1 MAAVSFHT
9 EIASDK
15 DSIADSI
22 EACRTCGIY
31 YMVNSNYL
39 KPLFHLPV
47 ENTEMML
54 IRLELSSWNIE
65 IDENDGLPQHVCS
78 SCIHEFQKIFKFR
91 SCCVETQEQF
101 RLFNN
106 LRQGNQA
113 NMKIKTELPDPDEE
127 NVCDFIYINDLSDNE
142 YDGATATPFN
152 IPHAPI
158 KEELI
163 EAATVPIENTV
174 DQPLSMAEASMSI
187 LSSNI
192 QQANSNVCGS
202 LKNEDTNAEAKPSQ
216 PTHVECHLCQYISR
230 NQETHRLHM
239 SRVHEIKDL
248 ECHICGK
255 EFKNS
260 TIVRLKFHLKW
271 HNLNKHIRC
280 SQCGFVCKSRN
291 ALKEHIRAL
300 HARIKCKLCGK
311 MLIAKK
317 MKNHMRQHELTCQ
330 CCSEVFREESDLER
344 HLWQTHAIECQQG
357 GSGLNAKPNDES
369 ELHNAEESVNINDCA
384 LNCARCDEKFPQQSE
399 LELHL
404 KQQHSQNNV
413 NLLELGAQAI
423 GVTSGSFAVCVN
435 EDVSDTTCS
444 FGTYDKKLKEEIYV
458 SAADLSSHPNEG
470 LDATTLSQ
478 TNNIFDKS
486 TEEESLDNIEDN
498 LEHDST
504 QSGSTIENG
513 SENNGNSYVNAS
525 THSFACAKCTL
536 TFAAIEQLRTHYEL
550 HLTKEKRKSE
560 FNCHLCAKRFD
571 LKFSLNRHLKK
582 HMNTSI

>member
-1 MAAVSFHT
+1 MAN
-9 EIASDK
+9 EK

-31 YMVNSNYL
+31 YMINSNYL
-39 KPLFHLPV
+39 KPLFQLPV

-54 IRLELSSWNIE
+54 IRLELNSWNIE
-65 IDENDGLPQHVCS
+65 ISENDGFPQHVCS
-78 SCIHEFQKIFKFR
+78 SCILEFQKIFKFR

-106 LRQGNQA
+106 LRQDNQA
-113 NMKIKTELPDPDEE
+113 NMKIKTELPDLDEE

-142 YDGATATPFN
+142 YDEGATAVPFN

-163 EAATVPIENTV
+163 EAAAVPIESTV
-174 DQPLSMAEASMSI
+174 DPLSMAEASMNI

-192 QQANSNVCGS
+192 QQEMKSNMCAS
-202 LKNEDTNAEAKPSQ
+202 LKNKDINGETKSSQ
-216 PTHVECHLCQYISR
+216 PIHVECHLCQNISR

-280 SQCGFVCKSRN
+280 SQCGFICKSRN

-317 MKNHMRQHELTCQ
+317 MKNHMRQHELTCN
-330 CCSEVFREESDLER
+330 CCSEVFLENSDLAR
-344 HLWQTHAIECQQG
+344 HLWQTHAVEYQQG
-357 GSGLNAKPNDES
+357 RLNITFRDES
-369 ELHNAEESVNINDCA
+369 ALYKAEENMNDYELICTHC
-384 LNCARCDEKFPQQSE
+384 NEKFAQQSE
-399 LELHL
+399 LELHI
-404 KQQHSQNNV
+404 KQQHSQNKT
-413 NLLELGAQAI
+413 NLLEMSIQPTGL
-423 GVTSGSFAVCVN
+423 TSGSFGVCGN
-435 EDVSDTTCS
+435 EEVGNSSST
-444 FGTYDKKLKEEIYV
+444 FGTYDRKEEIYV
-458 SAADLSSHPNEG
+458 SSPKLTSHPNEE
-470 LDATTLSQ
+470 LQVATLAQ
-478 TNNIFDKS
+478 TNVIFDKCI
-486 TEEESLDNIEDN
+486 EEESLDNISDN
-498 LEHDST
+498 LEQEST
-504 QSGSTIENG
+504 QSGSTNESG
-513 SENNGNSYVNAS
+513 SENNGNSYVN

-536 TFAAIEQLRTHYEL
+536 TFAAIEQLRSHYEL
-550 HLTKEKRKSE
+550 HLTKKKKSE
-560 FNCHLCAKRFD
+560 FNCHLCPKRFD
-571 LKFSLNRHLKK
+571 LKFSLNRHMKK
-582 HMNTSI
+582 HTNASI